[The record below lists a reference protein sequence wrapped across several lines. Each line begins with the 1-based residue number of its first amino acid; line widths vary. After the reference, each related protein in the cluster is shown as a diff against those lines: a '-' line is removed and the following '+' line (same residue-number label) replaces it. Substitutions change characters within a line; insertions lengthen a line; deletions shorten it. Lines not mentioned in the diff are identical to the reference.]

1 MKPTSSSSENS
12 PTQEFGAI
20 DSLWQ
25 PSWWHWLISA
35 LSGTIETE
43 KETAL
48 LKKLN
53 LEYDKRILLRQKSNE
68 ELRKS
73 NEELRKSNE
82 EERIA
87 HEQRMNELRQKNRRL
102 AEIES
107 KLNEILRS

>member
-73 NEELRKSNE
+73 NEE
-82 EERIA
+82 ERIA